1 MTDYKQLRK
10 DRLVDIIAD
19 YITDEDTS
27 ALTFYNDVKEEL
39 KTWLDYHKKHVEEC
53 ETIINLIDNK
63 TVTSDT
69 IKFNSYNDDVINFSG
84 YNSPF
89 FNSSSSV
96 ANYDALNY

>member
-1 MTDYKQLRK
+1 MTNYKELRK
-10 DRLVDIIAD
+10 DRLVDIIAE

-27 ALTFYNDVKEEL
+27 ALTFYNDVKDEL
-39 KTWLDYHKKHVEEC
+39 KTWLEYHKKHVEKC

-63 TVTSDT
+63 TVTNDT
-69 IKFNSYNDDVINFSG
+69 IKFSSYNDDVINFSG

-96 ANYDALNY
+96 ANYDTLNY

>member
-1 MTDYKQLRK
+1 M
-10 DRLVDIIAD
+10 
-19 YITDEDTS
+19 S
-27 ALTFYNDVKEEL
+27 
-39 KTWLDYHKKHVEEC
+39 
-53 ETIINLIDNK
+53 DNK